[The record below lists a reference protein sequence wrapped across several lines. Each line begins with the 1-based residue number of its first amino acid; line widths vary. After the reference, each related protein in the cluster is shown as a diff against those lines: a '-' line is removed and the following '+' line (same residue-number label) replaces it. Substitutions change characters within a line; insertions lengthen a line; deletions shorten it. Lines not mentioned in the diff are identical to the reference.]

1 MAVAASPLAV
11 NSGGFPA
18 RLDMLNHVPGK
29 PVAAPLRPSVLV
41 CYRLRVTKSANS
53 EPLRVDP
60 A

>member
-1 MAVAASPLAV
+1 MAASPLAV
-11 NSGGFPA
+11 NPGGFPA

-41 CYRLRVTKSANS
+41 CYRLRVTQSANS

>member
-1 MAVAASPLAV
+1 MAASPLAV
-11 NSGGFPA
+11 NPGGFPA

-29 PVAAPLRPSVLV
+29 PVAAPLQPSVLV

>member
-1 MAVAASPLAV
+1 MAASPLAV
-11 NSGGFPA
+11 NLGGFPA

-29 PVAAPLRPSVLV
+29 PAAAPLRPSALV